1 MPLDPSR
8 IRAHFPALAS
18 GSIFF
23 DNPGGS
29 QVAKHVIDRMID
41 HLISSNANLGGAF
54 PTSQASDALMDMA
67 RQATADF
74 LNASEPREV
83 VFGPNM
89 TTLTFALSRSL
100 ARELKAG
107 DEIVV
112 TRLDHDANIAPWRAV
127 AQERECKVRWV
138 DFSVEDC
145 TLRIDQLES
154 ALTRRTRLV
163 AVGYASNAVGTINP
177 IRRIAELAHQV
188 GALCYVDAVQ
198 FAPHGP
204 IDVRDLG
211 CDFLVFSAYKVFG
224 PHVGA
229 LYGKREHLE
238 RLQAYKV
245 RPAPDHPP
253 GKFETGTQSLEGIA
267 GLLGAL
273 EYLEELGSTFGA
285 EHAERYAGDF
295 QGRGLELKKAMS
307 CIRAYE
313 MELTRSLILRLQAIR
328 SLKIYGITDPL
339 ALDRRVPTV
348 AFRIEGQHPRQVAEI
363 LAEAGIHV
371 WDGNYY
377 ALAVTERLG
386 LEQSGG
392 MVRAGLV
399 HYNTLD
405 EIDRFGEALRQMVS

>member
-177 IRRIAELAHQV
+177 VRRIAELAHQV

-363 LAEAGIHV
+363 LAEAG
-371 WDGNYY
+371 
-377 ALAVTERLG
+377 
-386 LEQSGG
+386 
-392 MVRAGLV
+392 
-399 HYNTLD
+399 
-405 EIDRFGEALRQMVS
+405 